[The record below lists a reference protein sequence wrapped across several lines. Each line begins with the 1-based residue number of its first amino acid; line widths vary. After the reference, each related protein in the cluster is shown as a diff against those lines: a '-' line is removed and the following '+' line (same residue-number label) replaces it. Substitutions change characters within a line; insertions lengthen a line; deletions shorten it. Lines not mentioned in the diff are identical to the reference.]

1 MKRQRGAVLIMVLWT
16 AIVMTVLV
24 TVMAANIRLSATTA
38 FHHQE
43 GTREYA
49 DMMSALNQAEM
60 ELMLERMPIP
70 VDEPVELNE
79 FGQQPIP
86 ANRFNGQALSLH
98 YPAPENMEIRIVD
111 HAGKISLN
119 RINGNQLRLLI
130 EHRLGPGFDPQE
142 VQEYM
147 AAWADWVDL
156 NDLVTPGGGAEDD
169 YYLEQDP
176 PYRARNNPDLE
187 SVDEL
192 LLIRGFAELFEG
204 VNLDAAFT
212 VYGQNRNGAV
222 NPNLATREALALLP
236 GMDEEVIEKILAYRQ
251 TRDILDKP
259 QMSEIVPFEQSQEM
273 SPWLDMGS
281 WSSVFSIYIYPK
293 ADSAGDVD
301 NPGDDEQSRS
311 ADRETAQDGESD
323 SLPGTAFH
331 QIIQV
336 DRADRGRVY
345 KVDPYAPLPD
355 FRPSQAELD

>member
-1 MKRQRGAVLIMVLWT
+1 MRRQQGAVLIMVLWL

-43 GTREYA
+43 GTREYV
-49 DMMSALNQAEM
+49 DLMSALNQAEM
-60 ELMLERMPIP
+60 ELMLERMPVP
-70 VDEPVELNE
+70 ADQPVEFNE
-79 FGQQPIP
+79 AGELPIP

-98 YPAPENMEIRIVD
+98 YPAPENIEIRIFD
-111 HAGKISLN
+111 HAGKINLN
-119 RINGNQLRLLI
+119 RIDANNLRLLI
-130 EHRLGPGFDPQE
+130 ENRLGPGFDPQE
-142 VQEYM
+142 VQRYM
-147 AAWADWVDL
+147 AAWSDWVDL

-212 VYGQNRNGAV
+212 VYGDNRNGAI

-236 GMDEEVIEKILAYRQ
+236 GMDEDAIEAILSYRQ
-251 TRDILDKP
+251 TRDIRVRT
-259 QMSEIVPFEQSQEM
+259 QMSEILPFEQSQEL
-273 SPWLDMGS
+273 SSWLEPGN
-281 WSSVFSIYIYPK
+281 WSSTFSIYVYPK
-293 ADSAGDVD
+293 GEPVS
-301 NPGDDEQSRS
+301 DDERLANEAEPS
-311 ADRETAQDGESD
+311 ADQQPEI
-323 SLPGTAFH
+323 PGTAFH
-331 QIIQV
+331 QIIEI
-336 DRADRGRVY
+336 DRAARGRIY

-355 FRPSQAELD
+355 VRPPQPEAD